1 MHEATIDEILVP
13 TGRIIK
19 PTPEE
24 MERIKEDIAF
34 AKKDWDERME
44 RAKKGLMY

>member
-1 MHEATIDEILVP
+1 MHEATISEVLVP

-24 MERIKEDIAF
+24 MERIKENIAF
-34 AKKDWDERME
+34 AEKDWEERMK
-44 RAKKGLMY
+44 RAAKGLPY